1 MALKV
6 VPLPTQSF
14 RTAAI
19 GPRSNIRNGSFTIIH
34 IDNSVTCW
42 LLSQRCQG
50 RFGSTHFAD
59 VGTYFVRSVHSNFG
73 GQREC

>member
-19 GPRSNIRNGSFTIIH
+19 GPRSNIRNGSLTISH
-34 IDNSVTCW
+34 IGQFGDLLTNITEMSGPIW
-42 LLSQRCQG
+42 LDTFR
-50 RFGSTHFAD
+50 
-59 VGTYFVRSVHSNFG
+59 
-73 GQREC
+73 